1 MRLSYCHWP
10 KASLGLIN
18 HTDYNQSMINRTDK
32 KNCNAAQGKNDQ
44 IIIGNNNNI
53 KVFMKSIAVRVKY

>member
-1 MRLSYCHWP
+1 
-10 KASLGLIN
+10 
-18 HTDYNQSMINRTDK
+18 MINRTDK